1 MGISVFGVYELAP
14 ASTVFGA
21 LASATAKDTAVEPI
35 TKNDVEEYDGKA
47 GVVVG
52 YVKAPA
58 VHAGDDGPLVGHVG
72 DGAAAGLAQS
82 VLMDAYELVLSG
94 WRHRRTTGW
103 SGVNAGVVAR
113 RAVRDSVGFAALFG
127 TYEVARRFLEEALY
141 GALRRSGSSL
151 ALLEKYRVVTRGG
164 RDGAYDASPV
174 SMGAA
179 FVAGG
184 VAGQGH
190 LVVNHYTH
198 SLFVHHPSASRR
210 RHGANSVRNLWN
222 APPKPPK
229 ARMVAG
235 AFLPSALC
243 FLAFRYGGVLAER
256 LVTDNVDGTES
267 DISNERLRRH
277 PTKLLPIYYSTPEPA
292 I

>member
-14 ASTVFGA
+14 ARTVFGA
-21 LASATAKDTAVEPI
+21 LASGTAKDKAVEPI
-35 TKNDVEEYDGKA
+35 TNDDVEENDGS

-52 YVKAPA
+52 YVKAPTI
-58 VHAGDDGPLVGHVG
+58 HAGDDDPLLGHVG

-82 VLMDAYELVLSG
+82 VLMDAYELVLYG

-103 SGVNAGVVAR
+103 SGVNLGVVAR

-127 TYEVARRFLEEALY
+127 TYEVARRFLEETLY

-151 ALLEKYRVVTRGG
+151 ALLEKYRVVTRDG

-198 SLFVHHPSASRR
+198 SLFVHDRK
-210 RHGANSVRNLWN
+210 HGANSVRNLWN
-222 APPKPPK
+222 ALPKPPK
-229 ARMVAG
+229 ARLVAG

-256 LVTDNVDGTES
+256 LVTDNDDGTES
-267 DISNERLRRH
+267 ENSNERLRRH